1 MKKLGLLIVGAF
13 LWVGCD
19 STPGGNKVILPVVH
33 DGIKADVEHHD
44 HADGHAHEGHEG
56 HGAENHEAH
65 HATEKKDTTHTAE
78 KKDTTKVDASPENA
92 SH

>member
-19 STPGGNKVILPVVH
+19 STPGGNKNVLPVVH
-33 DGIKADVEHHD
+33 DGIKAEVDHHAEH
-44 HADGHAHEGHEG
+44 GHEAHEGHD
-56 HGAENHEAH
+56 AENHDAH
-65 HATEKKDTTHTAE
+65 HATEKKDTV
-78 KKDTTKVDASPENA
+78 KVDASPENA